1 MRSYRQYC
9 AAAKALDVIGDRWNL
24 LIVRELLLRGA
35 CRYVDLLD
43 GLPGIATNLLAER
56 LRDLEQAGIVYRED
70 APPPIATTLYR
81 LTPRGEAL
89 RATMLELIRWGAEL
103 MEDPGD
109 DDAFRS
115 HWLAAPVRLYLEDQ
129 APDQPKVAIELRAGN
144 QEPFTIQAEG
154 GHITNRPGSAE
165 QADLILDGSPR
176 LILGVLTG
184 RLQADEAEAL
194 GLRLQGDVTTLRRV
208 QRSPGEVELA
218 DSEAAATGR

>member
-1 MRSYRQYC
+1 M
-9 AAAKALDVIGDRWNL
+9 
-24 LIVRELLLRGA
+24 
-35 CRYVDLLD
+35 LD

-56 LRDLEQAGIVYRED
+56 LRDLEQAEIVYRED

-81 LTPRGEAL
+81 LTPRGDAL

-109 DDAFRS
+109 DDVFRS

-129 APDQPKVAIELRAGN
+129 APDQPEVAIELRAGN
-144 QEPFTIQAEG
+144 QEPFTIQADG
-154 GHITNRPGSAE
+154 GHIITRRGSAE
-165 QADLILDGSPR
+165 HPDLTLDGSRR

-208 QRSPGEVELA
+208 QRPPGEVHRD